1 MTVRMLFLSDAS
13 TQMRREEDLLIRVVK
28 RWIAFLMFSWGSITI
43 GNGGVQNAASLSGV
57 RFLLSI
63 FESGEQSIYGN
74 TTLVMS

>member
-1 MTVRMLFLSDAS
+1 MTVRMLSLSDAS
-13 TQMRREEDLLIRVVK
+13 TQMRREDDLLIPVVK
-28 RWIAFLMFSWGSITI
+28 RWIAFLTFSFGSVTI

-63 FESGEQSIYGN
+63 FETGEHSMFGY